1 MFIKHSLKKKS
12 KENAFKAI
20 LQRERDITSG
30 EFGVSEKQ
38 IGGRN
43 LA

>member
-1 MFIKHSLKKKS
+1 MLLKQYS
-12 KENAFKAI
+12 
-20 LQRERDITSG
+20 RERDITSG